1 MELLRGEFVPSLF
14 SVVPFDDGGCGKLNG
29 PEMLNVREGDDAA
42 TEPDTTVA
50 FPEVNGRGLE
60 GGRRGAR
67 REDWRAMQSKA
78 PSMFSLALSV
88 SLSLSLSLTSA
99 TVLSSS
105 SL

>member
-14 SVVPFDDGGCGKLNG
+14 SVPFDDGGCGKLNG

-67 REDWRAMQSKA
+67 RGDWRAMQSKA
-78 PSMFSLALSV
+78 PSMFSL
-88 SLSLSLSLTSA
+88 SLSLSCLQQSSPLLLFKSL
-99 TVLSSS
+99 
-105 SL
+105 